1 MKIKAKNPKISSM
14 KLIVPIDG
22 EISID
27 ANGITDVSPK
37 CAIALVTGTND
48 WNYASKVKDAVN
60 EATEEGETEE
70 DDDEGADEREELEAK
85 LKTMSMAE
93 LKAMAT
99 EGEFPVE
106 EWEKITSK
114 KLLSAYLL
122 QKYDEATEE
131 EGDEEE

>member
-27 ANGITDVSPK
+27 ANGVTDVSPK

-70 DDDEGADEREELEAK
+70 DEEDNDERAELEAK

-106 EWEKITSK
+106 EWEKIASK
-114 KLLSAYLL
+114 KLLAAYLL

-131 EGDEEE
+131 GDEEE

>member
-27 ANGITDVSPK
+27 ANGVTDVSPK

-48 WNYASKVKDAVN
+48 WNYASKVKDSVN

-70 DDDEGADEREELEAK
+70 DDDGANEREELEAK

-106 EWEKITSK
+106 EWEKISSK
-114 KLLSAYLL
+114 KLLAAYLL

>member
-48 WNYASKVKDAVN
+48 WNYASKVKDSVN

-70 DDDEGADEREELEAK
+70 DDDGANEREELEAK

-106 EWEKITSK
+106 EWEKISSK
-114 KLLSAYLL
+114 KLLAAYLL

-131 EGDEEE
+131 GDEEE

>member
-27 ANGITDVSPK
+27 ANGVTDVSPK

-60 EATEEGETEE
+60 EATEEEGDEEE
-70 DDDEGADEREELEAK
+70 DEVANEREELEAK

>member
-22 EISID
+22 V
-27 ANGITDVSPK
+27 TDVSPK

-70 DDDEGADEREELEAK
+70 DEEDNDERAELEAK

-106 EWEKITSK
+106 EWEKIASK
-114 KLLSAYLL
+114 KLLAAYLL

-131 EGDEEE
+131 GDEEE

>member
-1 MKIKAKNPKISSM
+1 MKIKSKNPKISSM

-27 ANGITDVSPK
+27 ANGVTDVSPK

-48 WNYASKVKDAVN
+48 WNYASKVKNAVD
-60 EATEEGETEE
+60 EATEEGETE
-70 DDDEGADEREELEAK
+70 DDDEGANEREELEAK

-106 EWEKITSK
+106 EWEKISSK
-114 KLLSAYLL
+114 KLLAAYLL

-131 EGDEEE
+131 GDEEE

>member
-27 ANGITDVSPK
+27 ANGVTDVSPK

-48 WNYASKVKDAVN
+48 WNYASKVKDAVD

-70 DDDEGADEREELEAK
+70 DDVEEADEREELEAK

-106 EWEKITSK
+106 EWEKIGSK
-114 KLLSAYLL
+114 KLLAAYLL

-131 EGDEEE
+131 GDEEE

>member
-1 MKIKAKNPKISSM
+1 MKIKAKNSKISSM

-27 ANGITDVSPK
+27 ANGVTDVSPK

-48 WNYASKVKDAVN
+48 WNYASKVKNVVD

-70 DDDEGADEREELEAK
+70 DDEEGANEREELEAK

-106 EWEKITSK
+106 EWEKISSK
-114 KLLSAYLL
+114 KLLAAYLL

-131 EGDEEE
+131 GDEEE

>member
-27 ANGITDVSPK
+27 ANGVTDVSPK

-48 WNYASKVKDAVN
+48 WNYASKVKDSVN

-70 DDDEGADEREELEAK
+70 DDEGAD
-85 LKTMSMAE
+85 
-93 LKAMAT
+93 
-99 EGEFPVE
+99 
-106 EWEKITSK
+106 
-114 KLLSAYLL
+114 
-122 QKYDEATEE
+122 
-131 EGDEEE
+131 

>member
-27 ANGITDVSPK
+27 ANGVTDVSPK

-70 DDDEGADEREELEAK
+70 DDDGANEREELEAK

-106 EWEKITSK
+106 EWEKISSK
-114 KLLSAYLL
+114 KLLAAYLL

-131 EGDEEE
+131 GDEEE

>member
-27 ANGITDVSPK
+27 ANGITDVSHK

>member
-1 MKIKAKNPKISSM
+1 M

-48 WNYASKVKDAVN
+48 WNYASKVKDSVN

-70 DDDEGADEREELEAK
+70 DDDGANEREELEAK

-106 EWEKITSK
+106 EWEKISSK
-114 KLLSAYLL
+114 KLLAAYLL

-131 EGDEEE
+131 GDEEE

>member
-27 ANGITDVSPK
+27 ANGVTDVSPK

-48 WNYASKVKDAVN
+48 WNYASKVKNAVN
-60 EATEEGETEE
+60 EATEEEGDEEE
-70 DDDEGADEREELEAK
+70 DEVANEREELEAK

-114 KLLSAYLL
+114 KLLAAYLL

>member
-27 ANGITDVSPK
+27 ANGVTDVSPK

-48 WNYASKVKDAVN
+48 WNYASKVKNVV
-60 EATEEGETEE
+60 EEVTEEGETEE
-70 DDDEGADEREELEAK
+70 DDVEEVNEREELEAK
-85 LKTMSMAE
+85 LKTMSMSE

-106 EWEKITSK
+106 EWEKISSK
-114 KLLSAYLL
+114 KLLAAYLL

-131 EGDEEE
+131 GDEEE

>member
-27 ANGITDVSPK
+27 ANGVTDVSPK

-48 WNYASKVKDAVN
+48 WNYASKVKDSVN

-70 DDDEGADEREELEAK
+70 DDVEEVNEREELEAK

-106 EWEKITSK
+106 EWEKIASK
-114 KLLSAYLL
+114 KNYAS
-122 QKYDEATEE
+122 KVKDSVNEATE

>member
-27 ANGITDVSPK
+27 ANGVTDVSPK

-48 WNYASKVKDAVN
+48 WNYASKVKNVVDA
-60 EATEEGETEE
+60 ATEEGETEE
-70 DDDEGADEREELEAK
+70 DDEEGANEREELEAK

-106 EWEKITSK
+106 EWEKISSK
-114 KLLSAYLL
+114 KLLAAYLL

-131 EGDEEE
+131 GDEEE

>member
-27 ANGITDVSPK
+27 ANGVTDVSPK

-48 WNYASKVKDAVN
+48 WNYASKVKNVVD

-70 DDDEGADEREELEAK
+70 DDEEGANEREELEAK

-106 EWEKITSK
+106 EWEKISSK
-114 KLLSAYLL
+114 KLLAAYLL

-131 EGDEEE
+131 GDEEE

>member
-27 ANGITDVSPK
+27 ANGVTDVSPK

-70 DDDEGADEREELEAK
+70 DDVEEADEREELEAK

-106 EWEKITSK
+106 EWEKISSK
-114 KLLSAYLL
+114 KLLAAYLL

-131 EGDEEE
+131 GDEEE

>member
-27 ANGITDVSPK
+27 ANGVTDVSPK

-48 WNYASKVKDAVN
+48 WNYASKVKNAVD

-70 DDDEGADEREELEAK
+70 DDEGANEREELEAK

-106 EWEKITSK
+106 EWEKISSK
-114 KLLSAYLL
+114 KLLAAYLL

-131 EGDEEE
+131 GDEEE

>member
-106 EWEKITSK
+106 EWEKIGSK

>member
-14 KLIVPIDG
+14 KLIVPI

-27 ANGITDVSPK
+27 ANGVTDVSPK

-48 WNYASKVKDAVN
+48 WNYASKVKDSVN

-70 DDDEGADEREELEAK
+70 DDDGANEREELEAK

-106 EWEKITSK
+106 EWEKISSK
-114 KLLSAYLL
+114 KLLAAYLL

-131 EGDEEE
+131 GDEEE

>member
-27 ANGITDVSPK
+27 ANGVTDVSPK

-48 WNYASKVKDAVN
+48 WNYASKVKNAVD
-60 EATEEGETEE
+60 EATEEGETE
-70 DDDEGADEREELEAK
+70 DDDEGANEREELEAK

-106 EWEKITSK
+106 EWEKISSK
-114 KLLSAYLL
+114 KLLAAYLL

-131 EGDEEE
+131 GDEEE

>member
-27 ANGITDVSPK
+27 ANGVTDVSPK

-48 WNYASKVKDAVN
+48 WNYASKVKDSVN

-70 DDDEGADEREELEAK
+70 DDDGANEREELEAK

-106 EWEKITSK
+106 EWEKISSK
-114 KLLSAYLL
+114 KLLAAYLL

-131 EGDEEE
+131 GDEEE